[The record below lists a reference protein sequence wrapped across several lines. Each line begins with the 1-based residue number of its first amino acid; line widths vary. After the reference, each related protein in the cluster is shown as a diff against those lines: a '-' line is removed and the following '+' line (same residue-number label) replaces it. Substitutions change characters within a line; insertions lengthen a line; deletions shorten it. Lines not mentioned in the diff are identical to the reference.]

1 MNKNV
6 LNKSNL
12 LGLTPL
18 AAALLMATA
27 SLSAQAIDYGNGL
40 EINNGY
46 VRGGFSTAPTFLP
59 RSGYQ
64 LGGDAQHYRLGNEG
78 DQVMEFLIT
87 EKINAG
93 DGVTWK
99 FGYMPAIYNGVV
111 QTNQLYAEMT
121 GLDIAPEAK
130 FWGGQRRLR
139 IQDVH
144 IVDHFFMDYGVNQG
158 AGMLD
163 KDLGG
168 VAKLGIGIFSSASD
182 DNHNAYLNSANRLNF
197 DISEIKTNSGG
208 VLRILTT
215 AVSGDFKYGPQGY
228 MVSLSHNQSNFLV
241 EGLNNTLFLQTS
253 SGHASLDGGFYGLG
267 DGTTAWHS
275 GVSAPTTQS
284 AGAKQTRI
292 TDSITWQAGNF
303 GGQALASVANSA
315 PQGTGLANDGVN
327 TQDVSVGGRVSYAV
341 TNNFK
346 LLLEAG
352 ATSRATDGQ
361 ATQSLNKVT
370 IAPTLAAAKGFWA
383 RPELRF
389 YVTQAQWNDAAATAN
404 NSALN
409 TTTGLEGFGY
419 GGRKSATIMGV
430 QMEGW
435 F

>member
-1 MNKNV
+1 MKKTI
-6 LNKSNL
+6 NKSNL
-12 LGLTPL
+12 LSLTPL
-18 AAALLMATA
+18 AAALLLATA

-46 VRGGFSTAPTFLP
+46 VRGGFSTAPTYLP

-93 DGVTWK
+93 DGVTYK
-99 FGYMPAIYNGVV
+99 VGYMPAIYNGVLEN
-111 QTNQLYAEMT
+111 NQLYAEMT
-121 GLDIAPEAK
+121 GLDVAPEAK

-144 IVDHFFMDYGVNQG
+144 IIDHFFMDYGVNQG
-158 AGMLD
+158 AGMVD

-168 VAKLGIGIFSSASD
+168 VAKLGVGLFTSASD

-197 DISEIKTNSGG
+197 DISEIKTNPGG

-215 AVSGDFKYGPQGY
+215 AVSGDFKYGPAGY

-241 EGLNNTLFLQTS
+241 EGLTNTLFLQTS
-253 SGHASLDGGFYGLG
+253 SGHASLDGGFYNLG
-267 DGTTAWHS
+267 DGTNAYSANVLATTA
-275 GVSAPTTQS
+275 QK
-284 AGAKQTRI
+284 AGAKATRI
-292 TDSITWQAGNF
+292 TDSITWQTGNF

-315 PQGTGLANDGVN
+315 PQEAGVLGDGVN
-327 TQDVSVGGRVSYAV
+327 TQDVSIGGRISYAF

-346 LLLEAG
+346 LLVEAG
-352 ATSRATDGQ
+352 ATSRATDGA
-361 ATQSLNKVT
+361 ATQTLNKLT
-370 IAPTLAAAKGFWA
+370 IAPTLAAAKSFWA

-389 YVTQAQWNDAAATAN
+389 YVTQAQWNDAAAQANATAPN
-404 NSALN
+404 A
-409 TTTGLEGFGY
+409 TTGLEGFGY
-419 GGRKSATIMGV
+419 GGRTSATVMGI
-430 QMEGW
+430 QAEGW